1 MEKIISDHQEDFDR
15 AIEFFKKD
23 IQGLRT
29 NRANPEL
36 VAHILIEVYGTKT
49 PLEQLATLNNPE
61 PRTIVIQPWDKTILK
76 QIEQALNK
84 IDLGANPI
92 INEGLIRLSFPP
104 LNEERRKSLIKI
116 LREKM
121 ENAKKSLR
129 IVRDKIRD
137 EIVKAEREKEIS
149 EDEKYRLFNEL
160 DKIAVEF
167 QEKVK
172 TIGEKKEQEIS
183 VI

>member
-1 MEKIISDHQEDFDR
+1 MEQIISDHQEDFEH

-23 IQGLRT
+23 IQSLRT

-61 PRTIVIQPWDKTILK
+61 PRTIVIQPWDKSILK

-84 IDLGANPI
+84 IDLGASPV
-92 INEGLIRLSFPP
+92 INEGLIRLSFPT
-104 LNEERRKSLIKI
+104 LNEERRKSLIKV
-116 LREKM
+116 LHEKM

-129 IVRDKIRD
+129 IIRDKIRD
-137 EIVKAEREKEIS
+137 EVVKAEREKEIS

-167 QEKVK
+167 QEKIK
-172 TIGEKKEQEIS
+172 TVGEKKEQEIS